1 MTILKRLFPHEGQTF
16 FELFDEHAGRTL
28 EAAKILRTML
38 HSPGNAEEYAKQVKA
53 IEHDGDRI
61 TRTTIEMLQK
71 TFITPIDRGDIHRLI
86 SRLDDVLDLIDS
98 TAERLVLYDLNEIQA
113 DARDLADVLV
123 NAVGE
128 VHKAMIQLRDLR
140 DGKAI
145 FLIRSEV
152 SRYEHEGDALI
163 RRAVA
168 RLFREASDPIAVIK
182 WKEIYEDLENAIDRC
197 QDVANVIVNVA
208 LEYA

>member
-1 MTILKRLFPHEGQTF
+1 MLRRLFPREGQKF
-16 FELFDEHAGRTL
+16 FELFDQHAARTL
-28 EAAKILRTML
+28 EAAKLLRAML
-38 HSPGNAEEYAKQVKA
+38 HSPGELEEQAKQIKA
-53 IEHDGDRI
+53 IEHEGDHI
-61 TRTTIEMLQK
+61 TRTTIETLQK

-98 TAERLVLYDLNEIQA
+98 TAERVWLYEFGDIQP

-128 VHKAMIQLRDLR
+128 VHKAMTQLRDLR

-145 FLIRSEV
+145 IRIRMEV
-152 SRYEHEGDALI
+152 SRYEHEGDALM

-168 RLFREASDPIAVIK
+168 RLFREASDPITAIK
-182 WKEIYEDLENAIDRC
+182 WKEIYEYLESAIDRC
-197 QDVANVIVNVA
+197 QDVANVLVNVA